1 MHFQPN
7 LAEIQPEN
15 HQNVQKTH
23 FLQKA
28 PGVNGLKLITGCQT
42 EKFGRKVRNKGIK
55 SGIRAQSQK
64 YGHEIRNTGMKS
76 PEEIKV
82 TVYLQID
89 NFLQI
94 SIFRLK

>member
-28 PGVNGLKLITGCQT
+28 PGVNGLKLITACQT

-64 YGHEIRNTGMKS
+64 YGHENQKYGN
-76 PEEIKV
+76 EIP
-82 TVYLQID
+82 
-89 NFLQI
+89 
-94 SIFRLK
+94 